1 MLLLAT
7 TSPTYEEATGCHEFN
22 MLLSAVMS
30 LLQVVTS
37 LLQVVTS
44 LLQVVTSLL
53 QVVTN
58 LLRLSGVFY
67 RLT

>member
-1 MLLLAT
+1 MLLSAT

-44 LLQVVTSLL
+44 LLQVVT
-53 QVVTN
+53 N